1 MRVLF
6 WSELFWPHI
15 GGIEVFGAQLIRT
28 LKSYG
33 YQFAVITSQRDP
45 TLPREGE
52 YQGTPIFRLPFE
64 NALRGRDMNAFLEV
78 RRQVSAL
85 KRCFE
90 PAVIHINGVIP
101 SSLVHLQT
109 IASYP
114 SAVLVTLHQE
124 LFTKANDGSA
134 SLTGQLLRSADWING
149 VSTASLTQ
157 ACQLVPEIVSRSSVI
172 FNGFQAC
179 RVAPAVLPFAPPRL
193 LCLGRLARQKGFDVA
208 IRAMRSIKDHFA
220 DVRLVVVGD
229 GPERAQLEQQIAEL
243 GMSKQVELV
252 GWVTPEE
259 IPAVINTST
268 MVLMPSRIEGLP
280 LVALQAAMME
290 RPIVATRV
298 GGLPEIIVDQQTGF
312 LVEPEDS
319 DGLAQA
325 VVHLLD
331 HPDVAAQIGRAA
343 RRRVAEIFSWDRCV
357 SAYDEIYRHLAS
369 QKHALA

>member
-15 GGIEVFGAQLIRT
+15 GGIEVFGVQLIRT

-33 YQFAVITSQRDP
+33 YQFAVITSQRNP

-64 NALRGRDMNAFLEV
+64 KALRGRDMNAFLEV

-85 KRCFE
+85 KRCFK

-101 SSLVHLQT
+101 SSLIHLQT

-124 LFTKANDGSA
+124 LFTKANDGVA
-134 SLTGQLLRSADWING
+134 SLTGQLLRSADWVNG

-172 FNGFQAC
+172 SNSLMALP
-179 RVAPAVLPFAPPRL
+179 VSPAALPFAPPGL
-193 LCLGRLARQKGFDVA
+193 LCVGRLAHQKGFDIA
-208 IRAMRSIKDHFA
+208 IRALHSIKHRFTQ
-220 DVRLVVVGD
+220 VQLVIAGD
-229 GPERAQLEQQIAEL
+229 GPERTQLKQQIVEL
-243 GMSKQVELV
+243 GLFDDVELL
-252 GWVTPEE
+252 GWVAPQE
-259 IPAVINTST
+259 IPAIINNATI
-268 MVLMPSRIEGLP
+268 VLMPSRIEGLP

-298 GGLPEIIVDQQTGF
+298 GGLPEIIVDQQTGL

-331 HPDVAAQIGRAA
+331 HPDVAAEMGKAA
-343 RRRVAEIFSWDRCV
+343 RRRVAEIFSWERCV
-357 SAYDEIYRHLAS
+357 SAYNELYRHLAR